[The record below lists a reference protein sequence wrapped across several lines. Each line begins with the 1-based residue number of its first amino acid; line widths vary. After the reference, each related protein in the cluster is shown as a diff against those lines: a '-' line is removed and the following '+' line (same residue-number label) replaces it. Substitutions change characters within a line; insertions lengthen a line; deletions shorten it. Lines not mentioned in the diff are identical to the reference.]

1 MARGALS
8 ACVLVA
14 CAAGTLATFLNAFP
28 ADADAQSRHA
38 SLTPTRL
45 TQVERDRRAEDAR
58 ARRLRDQASAAR
70 AEIAAIDTRLV
81 ESGQR
86 RAAAEAAAA
95 AAEQRLAALNAQMS
109 DEAQKRLRA
118 RDAFE
123 AALIAAAFS
132 QRRVEPR
139 AVRAG
144 IFARAAA
151 PDLNFEVQRSANAF
165 ANAQTVAFEV
175 EREQSA
181 LVDAQR
187 AIDAERSQL
196 ATLLQRRQTVAAA
209 LTQQAD
215 AAENRARQL
224 AAQARTLRELAS
236 RVERRARPGSSSEP
250 AIIPASWSAPAAG
263 RIVRPFGARDG
274 QGPAAQG
281 AVLRTR
287 GGAQISAPA
296 SGQVAYAGLFR
307 SYGQVLILN
316 LDGGYVLVLTGMESI
331 NTRVGESVQAGQPV
345 GEMAAADTQVP
356 ELYVEVRRQGRP
368 IDPGRWL
375 TSRGLSADRDAR
387 TG

>member
-1 MARGALS
+1 MARGAFR

-14 CAAGTLATFLNAFP
+14 CAAGALATFLG
-28 ADADAQSRHA
+28 DAAAQTRHA
-38 SLTPTRL
+38 SLT
-45 TQVERDRRAEDAR
+45 QVERERRAEDAR
-58 ARRLRDQASAAR
+58 ARRLRNAAR
-70 AEIAAIDTRLV
+70 AASAEIAVIDARLV

-95 AAEQRLAALNAQMS
+95 AAQARLQTLNMQMS
-109 DEAQKRLRA
+109 DETQKRLHA
-118 RDAFE
+118 RETFE

-151 PDLNFEVQRSANAF
+151 PELNFEVQRSANAF
-165 ANAQTVAFEV
+165 QNAQTLAFEV
-175 EREQSA
+175 AREQGA

-196 ATLLQRRQTVAAA
+196 ATLLQRRQTVAAS
-209 LTQQAD
+209 LTEQAN
-215 AAENRARQL
+215 AAESRARQL
-224 AAQARTLRELAS
+224 AQQARTLRELAS
-236 RVERRARPGSSSEP
+236 RVERPSPRGSSSEP
-250 AIIPASWSAPAAG
+250 AIIPSSWSLPASG
-263 RIVRPFGARDG
+263 SIVRSFGARDG
-274 QGPAAQG
+274 QGPASQG

-287 GGAQISAPA
+287 SGAQITAPA
-296 SGQVAYAGLFR
+296 SGEVAYAGLFR

-331 NTRVGESVQAGQPV
+331 NVRVGGSVQAGQPV
-345 GEMAAADTQVP
+345 GEMPAADTQVP

-375 TSRGLSADRDAR
+375 TSRGLTADRGVR